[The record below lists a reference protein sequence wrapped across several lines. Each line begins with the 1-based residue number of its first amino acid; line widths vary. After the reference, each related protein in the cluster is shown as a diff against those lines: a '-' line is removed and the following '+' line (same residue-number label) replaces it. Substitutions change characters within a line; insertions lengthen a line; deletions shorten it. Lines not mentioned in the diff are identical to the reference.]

1 MNKEKNYDLIDLLK
15 MIAAV
20 LVVMIH
26 TDAFYDINSVLYS
39 FAYGGV
45 SRLAIPFFFTTT
57 AFFFFQKQ
65 REDGAY
71 CRRFVNRM
79 AKLYMIWFV
88 LLLPVT
94 VFNRF
99 IVSKDSFFLTLLKF
113 LRGTVFSASFSG
125 SWYLTSCIF
134 CADLFSILEKI
145 TDSTRKERIIIL
157 LSVIFYTIPVFT
169 SSYGTLVD
177 TLGVRGGGSAL
188 ETIFCTPYLNIFVG
202 IPFFAIGRYLVEQMG
217 NKREYASDK
226 LALVISTILFGI
238 EIVIVNCFKLAHQ
251 INSFLMSGPLI
262 YFLLKWA
269 FSKSSRIPYAKG
281 LRMCSTIT
289 YFSQFLW
296 IFAVELIEWVL
307 KVNFMQTQKFLLVL
321 LFCVCTYLVVNILQ
335 RFRMFEWM
343 RYMY

>member
-1 MNKEKNYDLIDLLK
+1 MNRKKNYDLIDLLK

-39 FAYGGV
+39 FVYGGI

-65 REDGAY
+65 REDGTY

-113 LRGTVFSASFSG
+113 IRGTVFSASFSG
-125 SWYLTSCIF
+125 SWYLTSCVF
-134 CADLFSILEKI
+134 CAVLFSFIEKI
-145 TDSTRKERIIIL
+145 TDSSIKERVIVL
-157 LSVIFYTIPVFT
+157 LSAAFYAIPVFT

-177 TLGVRGGGSAL
+177 ILGVRGGVSAL
-188 ETIFCTPYLNIFVG
+188 ETIFCTPYLNVFVG
-202 IPFFAIGRYLVEQMG
+202 IPFFAIGRYLVKEMDS
-217 NKREYASDK
+217 KRAQDSDK
-226 LALVISTILFGI
+226 LALVISALLFGI
-238 EIVIVNCFKLAHQ
+238 EIIIVNRFKLAHQ

-262 YFLLKWA
+262 YYLLKCVL
-269 FSKSSRIPYAKG
+269 SNCVHIPFAKG

-296 IFAVELIEWVL
+296 IFVVEFVEWAL
-307 KVNFMQTQKFLLVL
+307 KVSFMQTQKFLLVL
-321 LFCVCTYLVVNILQ
+321 LLCVSTHLAVYVLQ
-335 RFRMFEWM
+335 RFKAFKWM